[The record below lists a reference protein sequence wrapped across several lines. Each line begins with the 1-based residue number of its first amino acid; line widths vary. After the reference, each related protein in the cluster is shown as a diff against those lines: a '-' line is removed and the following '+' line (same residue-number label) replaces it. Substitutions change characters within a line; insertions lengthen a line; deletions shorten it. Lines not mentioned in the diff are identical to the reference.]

1 LTLGGS
7 EHQRDNNVSGRRD
20 QRKRKKKQATLCSD
34 NGAGGREWHSREIKL
49 KKSKHEGHI
58 ALGVK

>member
-7 EHQRDNNVSGRRD
+7 EHQRGNNVARR
-20 QRKRKKKQATLCSD
+20 RTKKKKQAGLCS
-34 NGAGGREWHSREIKL
+34 NNVAGGRGWHSREIKL
-49 KKSKHEGHI
+49 KKSESEEGHI